1 MTTEEKLQH
10 FYEVSIESAKE
21 EADNAISEYRTSL
34 EKELEKHKKEKLAAS
49 ENQFKIESENA
60 AREIN
65 KALSAEHLHIK
76 RRLSKKYQELQEK
89 LFEEVKEM
97 LQTFLAGPQYG
108 DWLEEKINKALEA
121 AGIDHIQVKGLRQVV
136 LPLDEDKSCR
146 AAVQA
151 APSQALIEAFTQPDA
166 AFQLVQCRQSVR
178 RYAFDRVPLAQHIID
193 HQADHVLH
201 HPIPA
206 IQGVKQRIVVRHT
219 GERILCRLKRRLT
232 AVPQVELPV
241 SF

>member
-89 LFEEVKEM
+89 LFEEEKEM

-121 AGIDHIQVKGLRQVV
+121 AG
-136 LPLDEDKSCR
+136 ED
-146 AAVQA
+146 
-151 APSQALIEAFTQPDA
+151 
-166 AFQLVQCRQSVR
+166 
-178 RYAFDRVPLAQHIID
+178 
-193 HQADHVLH
+193 
-201 HPIPA
+201 
-206 IQGVKQRIVVRHT
+206 
-219 GERILCRLKRRLT
+219 
-232 AVPQVELPV
+232 QVEIYLSSGDQSLAEEMEKRTGIRPLISQT
-241 SF
+241 SFIGGIRAVIPDKNILIDYTLLTMLENEKENFNFDGGLKHE